1 MRSDIYEQLRK
12 HLDEHPI
19 TLHATSSGVELRL
32 LKSLFNQEEA
42 AIALQLSALLERPA
56 KIQERFKRDYISLV
70 ELESKLYCLFQKG
83 AIRGVKVRK
92 NKGKFLYSKMPL
104 AIGVFEAQVDKISK
118 ETAALFFE

>member
-1 MRSDIYEQLRK
+1 MKPDIYEQLRK

-19 TLHATSSGVELRL
+19 PLPATRSGVELKL

-83 AIRGVKVRK
+83 AIR
-92 NKGKFLYSKMPL
+92 
-104 AIGVFEAQVDKISK
+104 E
-118 ETAALFFE
+118 